1 MNCAFLQAM
10 ETYGYINLTFID
22 ACRGFYNDKY
32 ENPAENLTPN
42 QFQLS
47 NDQRIFT
54 TLIRGKSV

>member
-10 ETYGYINLTFID
+10 ETYGYINLTFVD
-22 ACRGFYNDKY
+22 ACRRFYNDEY

-47 NDQRIFT
+47 ND
-54 TLIRGKSV
+54 